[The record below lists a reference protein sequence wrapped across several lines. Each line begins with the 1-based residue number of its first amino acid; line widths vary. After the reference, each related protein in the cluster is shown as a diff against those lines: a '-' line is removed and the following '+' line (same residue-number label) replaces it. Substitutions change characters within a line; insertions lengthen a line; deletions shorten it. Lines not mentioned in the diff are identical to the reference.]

1 MSDTSMTSGIRG
13 GTNQHIYTGRAKLKS
28 IHLSALSA
36 LSGGAAGHATVKIF
50 DGTSASGTEIARI
63 STQVIASGSNS
74 IEFDMHGVIC
84 NTGLFATLTIVG
96 GSTVT
101 AAYSVEFV

>member
-1 MSDTSMTSGIRG
+1 MSDTSMTSGIRS
-13 GTNQHIYTGRAKLKS
+13 GTDGDTQKIYTGRAKLKS
-28 IHLSALSA
+28 IHLSAVS
-36 LSGGAAGHATVKIF
+36 SSAAGHATVKIF
-50 DGTSASGTEIARI
+50 DGTSASGTEVARI

-84 NTGLFATLTIVG
+84 NTGLFATLANVG
-96 GSTVT
+96 ANVT

>member
-1 MSDTSMTSGIRG
+1 MGDTSMTSGIRT
-13 GTNQHIYTGRAKLKS
+13 GTDQKIYTGRVKLKS
-28 IHLSALSA
+28 IHLSAVS
-36 LSGGAAGHATVKIF
+36 SNAAGHATVKIY

-74 IEFDMHGVIC
+74 IEFDMHGVVC
-84 NTGLFATLTIVG
+84 NTGLFATLANVG
-96 GSTVT
+96 TGVT

>member
-13 GTNQHIYTGRAKLKS
+13 NTNQHIYTGRAKLKS

>member
-1 MSDTSMTSGIRG
+1 MSDTSMTSGIK
-13 GTNQHIYTGRAKLKS
+13 TISNQKIYIGRTKLKS
-28 IHLSALSA
+28 IHLSAVS
-36 LSGGAAGHATVKIF
+36 SSAAGHATVKIF
-50 DGTSASGTEIARI
+50 DGTSASGTEVARI

-84 NTGLFATLTIVG
+84 NTGLFTTLTIVG
-96 GSTVT
+96 TGVT

>member
-1 MSDTSMTSGIRG
+1 MSDTSMTSGIRS
-13 GTNQHIYTGRAKLKS
+13 GTDQKIYTGRAKLKS
-28 IHLSALSA
+28 IHLSAVS
-36 LSGGAAGHATVKIF
+36 SSAAGHATVKIF
-50 DGTSASGTEIARI
+50 DGTSASGTEVARI

-96 GSTVT
+96 GSTVS

>member
-13 GTNQHIYTGRAKLKS
+13 NTNQHIYTGRAKLKS

-36 LSGGAAGHATVKIF
+36 SAAGHATVKIF